1 MFFIFTPYALALF
14 LVSFVSLILFLLT
27 YRKRNDPGGYALLG
41 VMISLFIWSFFA
53 GLSAGFSAIS
63 YKLITIRLAYL
74 GIVSLPVNLL
84 LFSLYYTSYDKFLN
98 PFRIFFLWF
107 IPLIGMLLILT
118 NEQHGLMWTNFAYRT
133 TPFGSVLAFERGIGF
148 WWLTGYLYTCVL
160 FTYFLIIWTAFQF
173 RYIFKKN
180 MFINMFM
187 IPFSLLINILYVAEV
202 FPAWKGYD
210 PTSFSLVLFCS
221 LLVWSFNKHKYFDL
235 TPVGREIIIDQMRAM
250 LLIIDKQFNVVDI
263 NQSMLEMISNLNKS
277 SKLLNRKSL
286 IGKKVQDLFPEWP
299 TLIEKIIDPEVE
311 KDEIELNFIQQTS
324 FFEIQK
330 TKLER
335 KETNPYGFI
344 VFLFDITEHKR
355 TIEAEIRNREIA
367 KSLSEIALVVN
378 SSLDPK
384 KTLDLALDQIG
395 KIIKFDFANIS
406 LLRGDY
412 FQIEFEKGHD
422 DPENVIGMKIQLEDS
437 PNQETLI
444 HRQPVMYGDV
454 QKYYDSFKKPPHH
467 IINSFLCLPMY
478 AKDEVLG
485 FLSLGSRK
493 KDCFT
498 NEDLTIAGAFA
509 SQVAIAL
516 QNSYLYS
523 KVNRNLFE
531 QSIMNE
537 IIRIGSTRTEK
548 KEFAI
553 SVTDQIH
560 RFIESPGILVI
571 ESDQDAGSW
580 GFIDLSVVKRY
591 DLNHQYALEDGITG
605 YILKHAAPLL
615 LNSIEEIE
623 TFLTRNNRKFIG
635 PQPKTYMGAPM
646 VYKDRVIGAII
657 AHDLKREF
665 AYSQD
670 DFNLFV
676 LVTAQAAIGF
686 ENVRLISQLDYLA
699 KTDALTGIYNRGHFQ
714 NVSKNIL
721 DNAEKNKS
729 NISMIMMDIDLFKG
743 LNDSHGHHVGDRV
756 LQTTVEACKSILRD
770 KDIIGRVGG
779 EEFSI
784 VLPDTN
790 LQEAQRIAERI
801 RSSIEKLWIDH
812 NGTKVR
818 TTVSLGVA
826 SLHQLDHGSL
836 DTLSQISD
844 QALYQAKA
852 NGRNCV
858 QVYQPQLS

>member
-1 MFFIFTPYALALF
+1 MFFVFTPYGIALF
-14 LVSFVSLILFLLT
+14 LVAFVSLILFQLT
-27 YRKRNDPGGYALLG
+27 YRKRSEPGGYALLG
-41 VMISLFIWSFFA
+41 VMISLFIWSFFT
-53 GLSAGFSAIS
+53 GLSSGFSAIS
-63 YKLITIRLAYL
+63 YKLLAIKLAYF

-84 LFSLYYTSYDKFLN
+84 LFSLYYTSNDKLLN

-107 IPLIGMLLILT
+107 IPLMGLLLILT
-118 NEQHGLMWTNFAYRT
+118 NEQHGLMWTNYTYRT
-133 TPFGSVLAFERGIGF
+133 TSLGSALAFDRGMGF
-148 WWLTGYLYTCVL
+148 WGLVAYFYICIL
-160 FTYFLIIWTAFQF
+160 FAYFLIIWTAFQF
-173 RYIFKKN
+173 RYIYKKN
-180 MFINMFM
+180 MLISMVM
-187 IPFSLLINILYVAEV
+187 IPLSLLINILYVAEI
-202 FPAWKGYD
+202 FPGWKGYD
-210 PTSFSLVLFCS
+210 PTTFSLIIFCS

-235 TPVGREIIIDQMRAM
+235 TPVGREIVIDQMRAM
-250 LLIIDKQFNVVDI
+250 LLIIDNQLNVVDF
-263 NQSMLEMISNLNKS
+263 NQSMLEMISNLNNS
-277 SKLLNRKSL
+277 SKLMNRKYL
-286 IGKKVQDLFPEWP
+286 IGKKVQDLFPEWSS
-299 TLIEKIIDPEVE
+299 LIDKIIDPEVE
-311 KDEIELNFIQQTS
+311 KDEIELSFYQQRCI
-324 FFEIQK
+324 FEIQK

-335 KETNPYGFI
+335 KETKPYGFL
-344 VFLFDITEHKR
+344 VFLFDITEHKK

-378 SSLDPK
+378 SSLDPN

-406 LLRGDY
+406 LLRGDH
-412 FQIEFEKGHD
+412 FVIEFEKGHD
-422 DPENVIGMKIQLEDS
+422 DPATVKGMKIQLEKS

-454 QKYYDSFKKPPHH
+454 KKYFDSFNKPPHN

-493 KDCFT
+493 KDFFT
-498 NEDLTIAGAFA
+498 NDDLSIAGAFA

-516 QNSYLYS
+516 QNSHLYS

-548 KEFAI
+548 REFAVSI
-553 SVTDQIH
+553 TDQIH

-571 ESDQDAGSW
+571 ESDYEEGVW
-580 GFIDLSVVKRY
+580 RFIDLSDVKEY
-591 DLNHQYALEDGITG
+591 DLNHQYSFEDGITG
-605 YILKHAAPLL
+605 YILKHATPLL
-615 LNSIEEIE
+615 LNSTEEIE
-623 TFLTRNNRKFIG
+623 TFLAKQNRVNVG
-635 PQPKTYMGAPM
+635 PQPKTFMGAPM
-646 VYKDRVIGAII
+646 VFKDRVIGAIV

-665 AYSQD
+665 AFSQD
-670 DFNLFV
+670 DYNLFV
-676 LVTAQAAIGF
+676 MVTGQAAIGF

-721 DNAEKNKS
+721 IDAENNKS

-756 LQTTVEACKSILRD
+756 LQTTVEACKSILRE

-790 LQEAQRIAERI
+790 LNEAQKIAERI
-801 RSSIEKLWIDH
+801 RSSIEQLWIDH

-836 DTLSQISD
+836 DALLQISD

-858 QVYQPQLS
+858 KVFQGE